1 MNYYHKTIMII
12 NLSYKDKI
20 IQSKDVHY
28 PDNIDAFAEGALTWM
43 INAFKTN
50 FNIDISKYSLQ
61 QLKQKPNSITIE
73 INHED
78 LKQWRDRRLNDL
90 GIV

>member
-1 MNYYHKTIMII
+1 MII

-28 PDNIDAFAEGALTWM
+28 SDNKDALTWM
-43 INAFKTN
+43 IDAFKTN

-61 QLKQKPNSITIE
+61 QLKQRPNSITIE

-78 LKQWRDRRLNDL
+78 LKQWRDRRLNYL
-90 GIV
+90 GIC

>member
-1 MNYYHKTIMII
+1 MII

-20 IQSKDVHY
+20 IQSKDVHR
-28 PDNIDAFAEGALTWM
+28 PDNVDALTWI

-50 FNIDISKYSLQ
+50 FNIDISKYSINK
-61 QLKQKPNSITIE
+61 LKQKPNSITVE

-78 LKQWRDRRLNDL
+78 IKQWRDSRLNDL
-90 GIV
+90 LKND

>member
-1 MNYYHKTIMII
+1 MII
-12 NLSYKDKI
+12 NLSYKNKI

-28 PDNIDAFAEGALTWM
+28 PDNVNSLNWMIDAF
-43 INAFKTN
+43 KSN

-61 QLKQKPNSITIE
+61 QLKQRPNSITIE

-78 LKQWRDRRLNDL
+78 IKQWRDRRLTNLLKND
-90 GIV
+90 

>member
-1 MNYYHKTIMII
+1 MII

-20 IQSKDVHY
+20 IQSKDVHR
-28 PDNIDAFAEGALTWM
+28 PDNVDALTWI

-50 FNIDISKYSLQ
+50 FNIDISKYSINK
-61 QLKQKPNSITIE
+61 LKQKPNSITVE

-78 LKQWRDRRLNDL
+78 IKQWRDRRLNDL
-90 GIV
+90 LKND

>member
-1 MNYYHKTIMII
+1 MII
-12 NLSYKDKI
+12 NLSYKKKI

-28 PDNIDAFAEGALTWM
+28 PDNVNALNWM
-43 INAFKTN
+43 IDAFKTN

-73 INHED
+73 INHDDIKE
-78 LKQWRDRRLNDL
+78 WRDRRLTHL
-90 GIV
+90 LKK

>member
-1 MNYYHKTIMII
+1 MDYYHKTIMII
-12 NLSYKDKI
+12 NLSYKKKI

-28 PDNIDAFAEGALTWM
+28 PDNVNSLNWMIDAF
-43 INAFKTN
+43 KSN
-50 FNIDISKYSLQ
+50 FHIDISKYSLQ

-78 LKQWRDRRLNDL
+78 IKQWRDRRLTNL
-90 GIV
+90 LKK

>member
-1 MNYYHKTIMII
+1 MII

-28 PDNIDAFAEGALTWM
+28 PDNIDALTWM

-78 LKQWRDRRLNDL
+78 LKQWRDRRLKDL
-90 GIV
+90 GI

>member
-1 MNYYHKTIMII
+1 MII

-20 IQSKDVHY
+20 IQSKDVHR
-28 PDNIDAFAEGALTWM
+28 PDNVDDLTWI

-50 FNIDISKYSLQ
+50 FNIDISKYSINK
-61 QLKQKPNSITIE
+61 LKQKPNSITVE

-78 LKQWRDRRLNDL
+78 IKQWRDRRLNDL
-90 GIV
+90 LKND

>member
-12 NLSYKDKI
+12 NLSYKKKI

-28 PDNIDAFAEGALTWM
+28 PDNVNALNWM
-43 INAFKTN
+43 IDAFKTN

-73 INHED
+73 INHDDIKE
-78 LKQWRDRRLNDL
+78 WRDRRLTHL
-90 GIV
+90 LKK

>member
-28 PDNIDAFAEGALTWM
+28 PDNIDALTWM

-78 LKQWRDRRLNDL
+78 LKQWRDRRLNYL